1 MFILIHYKFY
11 VLGELLLDKNKHIKT
26 VVNKTN
32 TIEETFRFFKMELL
46 AGEDKMTTTVNEHGN
61 VFEFDY
67 SKVYWN
73 SRLQTEHQRIA
84 KLINPEDTVFD
95 VFAGV
100 GPFTIPVAKKCKD
113 VYANDLNK
121 ESYKALIH
129 NAELNKVSKNIKA
142 FNMDGREFLE
152 KIVMENNICKEEVC
166 EAPTNIKKH
175 IIMNLPAIAP
185 EFLDVFSEK
194 FKLFNLPLKLHP
206 NVVVHCYCF
215 CKSKDPKAEA
225 VLRISEIL
233 SVDISDDSTMV
244 HFVRRVAPNKVMM
257 CVTFNLVWFN
267 KDTRCS
273 CHNTSTDLIRKR
285 PIEGDFRDLF

>member
-1 MFILIHYKFY
+1 MIFT

-32 TIEETFRFFKMELL
+32 AIEETFRFFKMELL
-46 AGEDKMTTTVNEHGN
+46 AGEDKMMATVNEHGC

-84 KLINPEDTVFD
+84 KLVNPEDIVFD

-100 GPFTIPVAKKCKD
+100 GPFTIPVAKKCKE
-113 VYANDLNK
+113 VYANDLNT
-121 ESYKALIH
+121 ESYKALKH
-129 NAELNKVSKNIKA
+129 NAELNKVSQNIKA

-152 KIVMENNICKEEVC
+152 KIVLENIIKEETC
-166 EAPTNIKKH
+166 EDRKNIKKH

-185 EFLDVFSEK
+185 EFLDVFAEK
-194 FKLFNLPLKLHP
+194 FQLFNLPLKLHP
-206 NVVVHCYCF
+206 NLFVHCYCF
-215 CKSKDPKAEA
+215 CISKDPKEEA
-225 VLRISEIL
+225 ILRISEIL
-233 SVDISDDSTMV
+233 SIDISVSSTTA

-257 CVTFNLVWFN
+257 CVSFNLVWFN
-267 KDTRCS
+267 HKVDKCS
-273 CHNTSTDLIRKR
+273 CQDTSDLIRKR
-285 PIEGDFRDLF
+285 NLEGDFKYLF